1 MNENKPEEKFN
12 KKKDKTSLIKV
23 SYKVSEKKVDLN
35 PYKVNFFNI
44 WVKAPKKLVFAFL
57 SALLY
62 NLGLQSFF
70 LKQQQLLQ
78 ECQQ

>member
-44 WVKAPKKLVFAFL
+44 
-57 SALLY
+57 
-62 NLGLQSFF
+62 
-70 LKQQQLLQ
+70 
-78 ECQQ
+78 C